1 MALALEVIRPH
12 TLNLSRIWKT
22 EGVKA
27 LETAWYTSIK
37 IPASITLEKH
47 WETHE
52 MLQKRLYVDFFF
64 FNAKN
69 VRVLKNSQT

>member
-52 MLQKRLYVDFFF
+52 MLQKRL
-64 FNAKN
+64 
-69 VRVLKNSQT
+69 